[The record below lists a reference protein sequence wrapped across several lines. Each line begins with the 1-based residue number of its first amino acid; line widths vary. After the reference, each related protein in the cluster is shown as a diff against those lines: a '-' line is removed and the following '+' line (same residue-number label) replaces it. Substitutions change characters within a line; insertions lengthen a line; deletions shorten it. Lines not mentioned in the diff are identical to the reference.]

1 MSKDVENVQ
10 LAQVFRE
17 VFNEIRKH
25 GEFQKPNG
33 PRMGGIWSAD
43 TYILGDYTAML
54 ADDGYSNIL
63 RVKDRLSANITHT
76 YKSDHTIN
84 FFEGD
89 EETLRAVALEVIKL
103 IAEKTNATE

>member
-1 MSKDVENVQ
+1 MSKNVKDVQ

-17 VFNEIRKH
+17 VFNAIQKY

-63 RVKDRLSANITHT
+63 RSKDGKLNANITFT
-76 YKSDHTIN
+76 YESDHTIN

-89 EETLRAVALEVIKL
+89 EQALRDVAMAVMKL
-103 IAEKTNATE
+103 IGEKERAQ